1 MGAALPAPHLDSPG
15 RPSSDQCAPLL
26 LLSSV
31 PAQIWCWQLAVA
43 RCHVVGLV
51 TGRGRRVLHDHQA
64 DGGLAGLRR
73 HVVGRVLLGG
83 VFAPA
88 VVQDAGDE
96 EDEEEDDV
104 AGHQDDEVQG
114 DGVDLQ
120 VELHETHGG
129 RFISR
134 QLTENAK
141 ISKEDGGKEQ
151 MTAMK

>member
-1 MGAALPAPHLDSPG
+1 M
-15 RPSSDQCAPLL
+15 
-26 LLSSV
+26 
-31 PAQIWCWQLAVA
+31 A
-43 RCHVVGLV
+43 RRHVVGLV
-51 TGRGRRVLHDHQA
+51 PGGGRRVLHDHQA
-64 DGGLAGLRR
+64 DGRLAGLRR
-73 HVVGRVLLGG
+73 HVVGGILLGG
-83 VFAPA
+83 VLSPA

-134 QLTENAK
+134 QLQENAE
-141 ISKEDGGKEQ
+141 IRKEDGDEMSG
-151 MTAMK
+151 

>member
-1 MGAALPAPHLDSPG
+1 M
-15 RPSSDQCAPLL
+15 R
-26 LLSSV
+26 
-31 PAQIWCWQLAVA
+31 W
-43 RCHVVGLV
+43 
-51 TGRGRRVLHDHQA
+51 
-64 DGGLAGLRR
+64 

-104 AGHQDDEVQG
+104 TGHQDDEVQG

-134 QLTENAK
+134 QLKENVE
-141 ISKEDGGKEQ
+141 IRKEDGEKEQ
-151 MTAMK
+151 MTTMKWADEVGEGGVDSRTIIPAALPACQQPMTKAAHF

>member
-1 MGAALPAPHLDSPG
+1 M
-15 RPSSDQCAPLL
+15 
-26 LLSSV
+26 
-31 PAQIWCWQLAVA
+31 A

-64 DGGLAGLRR
+64 DGWLAGLRR
-73 HVVGRVLLGG
+73 HIVGRVLLGG

-88 VVQDAGDE
+88 VVEDAGDE

-104 AGHQDDEVQG
+104 TGHQDDEVQG

-120 VELHETHGG
+120 VELHETHGS

-134 QLTENAK
+134 QLKENVE
-141 ISKEDGGKEQ
+141 IRKEDGEKEQ
-151 MTAMK
+151 MTAMKWADEVGEGGVDSRTVIPNAPPACQQPMTKAAHF